1 MIPQTFG
8 EMITVKADLHI
19 HTVLSPCGDLEM
31 SPRNIVDQA
40 VRKDL
45 KIIGITDHNSIRQI
59 DVVERLAA
67 EAGIFVMGGVEIT
80 TREEVHCLAFFPD
93 SAIRAVFQEYID
105 RHQPSIP
112 NKDGAFGYQVVVD
125 GEDQILYMEEKL
137 LITALDK
144 SINEIEKEVHRL
156 GGIFIPAHIDRT
168 VNSVFS
174 QLGFIPPGLT
184 YEGLGIT
191 CYATENEVRGKFNIE
206 KSCTLIK
213 SSDAHYPE
221 DIGKGH
227 SLITLEGCT
236 FEEVRLALAG
246 EGGRK
251 VKPV

>member
-1 MIPQTFG
+1 
-8 EMITVKADLHI
+8 MITVKADLHI

-31 SPRNIVDQA
+31 SPRNIIDHAVD
-40 VRKDL
+40 KDL
-45 KIIGITDHNSIRQI
+45 KIIGITDHNSTRQI
-59 DVVERLAA
+59 EVIERLAA
-67 EAGIFVMGGVEIT
+67 DKGIFVMGGVEVT
-80 TREEVHCLAFFPD
+80 TREEAHCLAFFPD
-93 SAIRAVFQEYID
+93 QTTRAAFQEYID
-105 RHQPSIP
+105 RHQPMIT

-125 GEDQILYMEEKL
+125 EEDQILYMEEKL
-137 LITALDK
+137 LITALNQ

-174 QLGFIPPGLT
+174 QLGFIPPGLI

-191 CYATENEVRGKFNIE
+191 CYATESEVRSNFKID

-221 DIGKGH
+221 DIGKGY
-227 SLITLEGCT
+227 SLITLVRCT

-246 EGGRK
+246 VGGRM

>member
-1 MIPQTFG
+1 
-8 EMITVKADLHI
+8 MITVKADLHI

-31 SPRNIVDQA
+31 SPRNIIDQA
-40 VRKDL
+40 VVKGL
-45 KIIGITDHNSIRQI
+45 GIIGITDHNSTRQ
-59 DVVERLAA
+59 VEVIERMAA
-67 EAGIFVMGGVEIT
+67 EKGIFVMGGVEIT

-93 SAIRAVFQEYID
+93 KETRTSFQEYID
-105 RHQPSIP
+105 LHQPAIP

-125 GEDQILYMEEKL
+125 EEDQILYMEEKL

-144 SINEIEKEVHRL
+144 SINDIERQVHAL
-156 GGIFIPAHIDRT
+156 DGIFIPAHIDRT

-174 QLGFIPPGLT
+174 QLGFMPPGLT

-191 CYATENEVRGKFNIE
+191 CYATENGVRAIFNID
-206 KSCTLIK
+206 KSCTLVK
-213 SSDAHYPE
+213 SSDAHYPD
-221 DIGKGH
+221 DIGKGY

-246 EGGRK
+246 EGGRV

>member
-1 MIPQTFG
+1 
-8 EMITVKADLHI
+8 MITVKADLHI

-31 SPRNIVDQA
+31 SPRNIIDQA
-40 VRKDL
+40 VVKGL
-45 KIIGITDHNSIRQI
+45 GIIGITDHNSTRQ
-59 DVVERLAA
+59 VEVIERMAA
-67 EAGIFVMGGVEIT
+67 EKGIFVMGGVEIT

-93 SAIRAVFQEYID
+93 KATRTSFQEYID
-105 RHQPSIP
+105 LHQPAIP

-125 GEDQILYMEEKL
+125 EEDQILYMEEKL

-144 SINEIEKEVHRL
+144 SINDIERQVHAL
-156 GGIFIPAHIDRT
+156 DGIFIPAHIDRT

-174 QLGFIPPGLT
+174 QLGFMPPGLT

-191 CYATENEVRGKFNIE
+191 CYATENGVRAKFNID
-206 KSCTLIK
+206 KSCTLVK
-213 SSDAHYPE
+213 SSDAHYPD
-221 DIGKGH
+221 DIGKGY

-246 EGGRK
+246 EGGRV